1 MKAIVAGLQEASS
14 RRDAAPETA
23 REIAAEAGC
32 AFLELYLWHEAH
44 GALRVAAVW
53 SEKGIEG
60 GESSPDV
67 MDPVARFGPAARARR
82 QSRWQTADSGATDL
96 VPFVCAGRFEGAILC
111 RWASGTSPTPGQRK
125 SLDELAPL
133 LAAALRC
140 LRLEEERV
148 RSERR
153 LAELARLSV
162 ALLAADDVQTAAIQ
176 ICEATRVIFGVTRSA
191 LFLLD
196 EGQLVPHAIAGPY
209 GERAGLGQLHLPPSA
224 EPAFEE
230 ALHTREVLAVNDFA
244 RSRYGPTPFP
254 VPFRPRAAMTIPL
267 FDGVGVLGILTASEL
282 EEPQRF
288 EPRDAIDGKLLGAI
302 ATGAIRKGLLLAD
315 LQQAS
320 TAKSEFLASVS
331 HELRT
336 PLNVLLGYT
345 EMLAEGSFGSV
356 SSEQVSTLDR
366 MSQVARSQITL
377 VNDLLDISKIEQR
390 RLDVRRETFRLA
402 ELIDHLRGA
411 MSTLLRGR
419 PIEFLTEVPEE
430 LAVYSDRDRL
440 RQVLVNLLSNA
451 AKFTTEG
458 TISLTASHWDG
469 GVEVAIADTG
479 AGIDVAVQGRETE
492 PFVAGATPGGG
503 AGLGL
508 AIVARIVRALDANFT
523 IESTAGR
530 GTTARLRLRSRE
542 LRASETESKPADDA
556 RV

>member
-1 MKAIVAGLQEASS
+1 
-14 RRDAAPETA
+14 
-23 REIAAEAGC
+23 
-32 AFLELYLWHEAH
+32 
-44 GALRVAAVW
+44 
-53 SEKGIEG
+53 
-60 GESSPDV
+60 
-67 MDPVARFGPAARARR
+67 
-82 QSRWQTADSGATDL
+82 
-96 VPFVCAGRFEGAILC
+96 
-111 RWASGTSPTPGQRK
+111 
-125 SLDELAPL
+125 
-133 LAAALRC
+133 
-140 LRLEEERV
+140 
-148 RSERR
+148 
-153 LAELARLSV
+153 
-162 ALLAADDVQTAAIQ
+162 
-176 ICEATRVIFGVTRSA
+176 
-191 LFLLD
+191 
-196 EGQLVPHAIAGPY
+196 
-209 GERAGLGQLHLPPSA
+209 
-224 EPAFEE
+224 
-230 ALHTREVLAVNDFA
+230 
-244 RSRYGPTPFP
+244 
-254 VPFRPRAAMTIPL
+254 MTIPL

-542 LRASETESKPADDA
+542 LQASETESKPADDA